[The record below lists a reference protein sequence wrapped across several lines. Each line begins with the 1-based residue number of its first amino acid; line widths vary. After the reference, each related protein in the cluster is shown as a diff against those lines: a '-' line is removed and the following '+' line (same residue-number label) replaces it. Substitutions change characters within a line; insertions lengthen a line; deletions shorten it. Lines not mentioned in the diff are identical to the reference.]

1 MQYDS
6 AVETDFSTART
17 PNTAETFD
25 LSLFFATILLITSGL
40 ISIYSATYYTGLS
53 EFFSKQLQYAGIGLV
68 CMITVAY
75 LPERWLYNLS
85 YIGFF
90 IGLLLLA
97 AVLTPLGKEVYGSR
111 SWIALGSFTFQPAEL
126 VKFGTIAAVA
136 RYLSQKG
143 TDIGTIRDA
152 GISLLFF
159 IVPIGLI
166 MAQPDFGSASVFIAL
181 AVGMS
186 LWAGVDLYFLYI
198 IVCAPGVAISAFL
211 GTNIF
216 YAAAAGASVIS
227 LFFRRGIIIS
237 LIGIGVLVGAG
248 YSSGYVYS
256 IMKPHQKARIQTF
269 LNPDSDPKG
278 RGYNVIQSILAVGSG
293 GLVGKGFLQG
303 TQTQL
308 RYIPKQWT
316 DFIFCVPTEEF
327 GFLGGLAILFFMG
340 TIIYRCVDTA
350 TTATS
355 RYGSLLSFG
364 VAVMFFYHVVVNVG
378 MAIGFFPVMGIPL
391 PFMSAGGTSLVI
403 NMVMIGAVLNV
414 HRQKALRRKGI

>member
-1 MQYDS
+1 MLSDTLDADY
-6 AVETDFSTART
+6 STARES
-17 PNTAETFD
+17 NNVDAFD
-25 LSLFFATILLITSGL
+25 LRLFFATILLITAGL

-53 EFFSKQLQYAGIGLV
+53 EFFNKQLQYAVVGLV
-68 CMITVAY
+68 AMITVAY
-75 LPERWLYNLS
+75 IPERWLYNLS
-85 YIGFF
+85 YAGFIF
-90 IGLLLLA
+90 GLVLLA

-126 VKFGTIAAVA
+126 VKFGTIAAVS

-143 TDIGTIRDA
+143 TDIRTLRDA
-152 GISLLFF
+152 SIALMFF
-159 IVPIGLI
+159 LMPIGLI

-181 AVGMS
+181 AIGIT
-186 LWAGVDLYFLYI
+186 LWAGIDLFVLYI
-198 IVCAPGVAISAFL
+198 VVAAPIVAISAFL
-211 GTNIF
+211 GQVPYYITAGVTS
-216 YAAAAGASVIS
+216 AATI
-227 LFFRRGIIIS
+227 FFRRGIIITLLS
-237 LIGIGVLVGAG
+237 VGLLVGAG
-248 YSSGYVYS
+248 YSTGYVYG

-293 GLVGKGFLQG
+293 GIAGKGFLQG

-327 GFLGGLAILFFMG
+327 GFVGGVFILFLMG
-340 TIIYRCVDTA
+340 TIIYRCVETA
-350 TTATS
+350 TTASS

-364 VAVMFFYHVVVNVG
+364 VAVMFFYHVLVNVG
-378 MAIGFFPVMGIPL
+378 MAIGLFPVMGIPL

-403 NMVMIGAVLNV
+403 NMIMIGAVLNV
-414 HRQKALRRKGI
+414 FRQKALRRKRL